1 MKFFPSGLK
10 YNNNA
15 QTWTH
20 GGVMGVD
27 RGLAQ
32 EVNWHPSS
40 YQVATAL
47 APPSSLYHS
56 KLVYKMR
63 RKKKRNVLWMRLTS
77 HFQLSIIRKYDVN
90 CLCVSAAC
98 GGFFN
103 GAELIHRFPS
113 ECKVSINYH
122 RRSDSW
128 FF

>member
-1 MKFFPSGLK
+1 
-10 YNNNA
+10 
-15 QTWTH
+15 
-20 GGVMGVD
+20 MGVD
-27 RGLAQ
+27 RALVNLGTGGKLA
-32 EVNWHPSS
+32 P
-40 YQVATAL
+40 QVATAL
-47 APPSSLYHS
+47 APSSLYHS

-63 RKKKRNVLWMRLTS
+63 RKKKRNVLRMRLTS